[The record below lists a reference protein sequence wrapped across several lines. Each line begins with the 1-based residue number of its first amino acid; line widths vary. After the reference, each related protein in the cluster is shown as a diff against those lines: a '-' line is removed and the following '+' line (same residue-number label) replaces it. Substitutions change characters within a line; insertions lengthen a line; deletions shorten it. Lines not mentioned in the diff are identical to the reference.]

1 MESNFLTFK
10 NDVFGEIRTMTNEKG
25 ETFFVGKDVAKA
37 LGYSDARKAIR
48 VHVDSDDRGVD
59 EMATPGGIQKVVI
72 INESGLYSLILSSRT
87 PAGIDYLD
95 MAVRKLPRE
104 MSANVQLYFNF

>member
-1 MESNFLTFK
+1 
-10 NDVFGEIRTMTNEKG
+10 MTDEKG

-59 EMATPGGIQKVVI
+59 EIAIPGGTQKVVI
-72 INESGLYSLILSSRT
+72 INESGLYSLILSS
-87 PAGIDYLD
+87 
-95 MAVRKLPRE
+95 KLEQAKAFKRWGK
-104 MSANVQLYFNF
+104 ANR